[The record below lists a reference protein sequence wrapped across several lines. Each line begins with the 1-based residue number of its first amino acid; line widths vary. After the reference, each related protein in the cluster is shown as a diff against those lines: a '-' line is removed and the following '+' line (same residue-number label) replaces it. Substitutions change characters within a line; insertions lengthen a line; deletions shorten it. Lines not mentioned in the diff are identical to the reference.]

1 MRTYSEMMSLNTF
14 KERYEYLRL
23 DGFVGIETFGFDR
36 YLNQRFYQSVQ
47 WRTLRRHIVARD
59 SGLDLAFP
67 GREIHAKLLIHH
79 INPLTEADL
88 REGSKLVLDPENLV
102 TTCQRTHNAIHYGDS
117 NLIQEEYVPR
127 TPGDTKLW

>member
-23 DGFVGIETFGFDR
+23 DGLVGIETFGFDR

-47 WRTLRRHIVARD
+47 WRTLRRHIIVRD

-88 REGSKLVLDPENLV
+88 REGSALVLDPENLV
-102 TTCQRTHNAIHYGDS
+102 TTCQRTHNAIHYGDPNS
-117 NLIQEEYVPR
+117 LVRLPPER
-127 TPGDTKLW
+127 RPGDTTLW

>member
-23 DGFVGIETFGFDR
+23 DGLVGIETFGFDR

-67 GREIHAKLLIHH
+67 GREIHDKLLIHH

-88 REGSKLVLDPENLV
+88 REGSALVLDPENLV
-102 TTCQRTHNAIHYGDS
+102 TTCQRTHNAIHYGDES
-117 NLIQEEYVPR
+117 LLPQPFVERYF
-127 TPGDTKLW
+127 GDTRLW

>member
-23 DGFVGIETFGFDR
+23 DGLVGIETFGFDR

-88 REGSKLVLDPENLV
+88 REGSALVLDPENLV
-102 TTCQRTHNAIHYGDS
+102 TTCQRTHNAIHYGDES
-117 NLIQEEYVPR
+117 LLVMPLVER
-127 TPGDTKLW
+127 RPGDIKLW